1 MEEEEEEE
9 EEEEIALTVI
19 VGEAR
24 TGVNSL
30 GVCALGGDDEGSVMG
45 LRSRQRAVADLQ
57 RTE

>member
-1 MEEEEEEE
+1 MEEER
-9 EEEEIALTVI
+9 ALTVI

-24 TGVNSL
+24 TGVNGL
-30 GVCALGGDDEGSVMG
+30 GVCALGSDDKGSIVG